1 MLRYNASGIALE
13 GTSGAGRSI
22 VRYRTLGRTGLVVS
36 EIGLGSW
43 ELGGSYF
50 LRDRSS
56 SDNDPAGY
64 TDVAEQE
71 AHATVHWG
79 LANGLTFIDTAPI
92 YGNGE
97 SERRVARA
105 LATWKGPTEHPVIVE
120 TKLGVY
126 GEAGRYRRVFTREI
140 VLREFELS
148 RERLGRDVIDIDL
161 LHSPSREEFGAGESL
176 AALGDLKREG
186 KVRFIGLSSSYD
198 VPHTLELLE
207 TRLLDVLQ
215 IPLSLLRPE
224 WNAVL
229 DACRRFDVG
238 VVVREPL
245 YSGYLTGRLD
255 ENTQFAQDDQR
266 RVWGK
271 DRHLDLVRRAK
282 EFSFLA
288 SDRRTLAQA
297 ALKWILAF
305 PEVSVVIAGSAN
317 AGELAENMAVSD
329 APELNPLD
337 LERVARLHG
346 ATSPVKV

>member
-1 MLRYNASGIALE
+1 M
-13 GTSGAGRSI
+13 
-22 VRYRTLGRTGLVVS
+22 RYRILGRTGLVVS

-56 SDNDPAGY
+56 SNNDPAGY
-64 TDVAEQE
+64 TDVAEGE
-71 AHATVHWG
+71 AIATVHWG

-105 LATWKGPTEHPVIVE
+105 LASWTGVTAHPIVVE

-126 GEAGRYRRVFTREI
+126 GEDGRYRRVFTRD
-140 VLREFELS
+140 VVTRELELS
-148 RERLGRDVIDIDL
+148 RQRLGQDALDVDL
-161 LHSPSREEFGAGESL
+161 LHSPSREEFGEGESL
-176 AALGDLKREG
+176 AALLELKKQG
-186 KVRFIGLSSSYD
+186 MVRWIGLSSSYD

-207 TRLLDVLQ
+207 TGQLDVLQ

-224 WNAVL
+224 WKSVL
-229 DACRRFDVG
+229 EACREHNVG

-255 ENTQFAQDDQR
+255 ENTEFAEDDQR
-266 RVWGK
+266 RTWGR
-271 DRHLDLVRRAK
+271 DRHRDLVRQAK
-282 EFSFLA
+282 EYSFLA
-288 SDRRTLAQA
+288 SDHRTLAQA
-297 ALKWILAF
+297 ALKWILSF

-317 AGELAENMAVSD
+317 PTELAENMAVSD
-329 APELNPLD
+329 APDLNPLD

-346 ATSPVKV
+346 STSPVHV

>member
-1 MLRYNASGIALE
+1 M
-13 GTSGAGRSI
+13 
-22 VRYRTLGRTGLVVS
+22 RYRTLGRTAFVVS

-56 SDNDPAGY
+56 SNNDPAGY
-64 TDVAEQE
+64 ADVAEE
-71 AHATVHWG
+71 KAIATVHWG

-105 LATWKGPTEHPVIVE
+105 LAAWTGPTTHRVVVE

-126 GEAGRYRRVFTREI
+126 GEDGRYRPVFSGDVVRRELA
-140 VLREFELS
+140 VS
-148 RERLGRDVIDIDL
+148 QQRLGREVLDIDL
-161 LHSPSREEFGAGESL
+161 LHSPSREEFGDGESL
-176 AALGDLKREG
+176 SALVELKKQG
-186 KVRFIGLSSSYD
+186 KVRWIGLSSSYD
-198 VPHTLELLE
+198 VQHTLEILE
-207 TRLLDVLQ
+207 TGLLDVLQ

-224 WNAVL
+224 WKGVL
-229 DACRRFDVG
+229 EACRRHDVG

-245 YSGYLTGRLD
+245 YNGYLTGRID
-255 ENTQFAQDDQR
+255 ENTEFAADDQR
-266 RVWGK
+266 RVWGR

-288 SDRRTLAQA
+288 SDSRTFAQA
-297 ALKWILAF
+297 ALKWILSF
-305 PEVSVVIAGSAN
+305 PEVSVVIAGSASP
-317 AGELAENMAVSD
+317 AELAENMAVSD
-329 APELNPLD
+329 APDLNPLD

-346 ATSPVKV
+346 STSPVHA

>member
-1 MLRYNASGIALE
+1 LQ
-13 GTSGAGRSI
+13 
-22 VRYRTLGRTGLVVS
+22 YRILGRTGLAVS

-56 SDNDPAGY
+56 ADNDPAGY
-64 TDVAEQE
+64 ADVAEQE
-71 AHATVHWG
+71 AIATVHWG

-105 LATWKGPTEHPVIVE
+105 LTAWTSAATHPIVVE

-126 GEAGRYRRVFTREI
+126 GEAGRYRRVFSRE
-140 VLREFELS
+140 VDFREFELS
-148 RERLGRDVIDIDL
+148 QQRLGRDVLDIEL
-161 LHSPSREEFGAGESL
+161 LHSPSREEFGEGESL
-176 AALGDLKREG
+176 AALLELKQQG

-198 VPHTLELLE
+198 VPHTLEILE
-207 TRLLDVLQ
+207 TGQLDVLQ

-224 WNAVL
+224 WKAVL
-229 DACRRFDVG
+229 DVCRRHNVG

-245 YSGYLTGRLD
+245 YSGYLTGRLN
-255 ENTQFAQDDQR
+255 ENTEFAADDQR
-266 RVWGK
+266 RVWGRE
-271 DRHLDLVRRAK
+271 RHLDLVRRAK

-288 SDRRTLAQA
+288 SDQRTFAQG
-297 ALKWILAF
+297 ALKWILSF

-317 AGELAENMAVSD
+317 PSELAENMAVSD
-329 APELNPLD
+329 APDLNPLD
-337 LERVARLHG
+337 LERVARMHR
-346 ATSPVKV
+346 TSSPVRA